1 MHLLQSHNFWIWTLS
16 LASIL
21 LMLVRPWRIT
31 EAIWISAGA
40 VLMIVLRLIPVHSAL
55 SAIGK
60 GTDVYLFL
68 AGMMLLAELAR
79 HEGVFD
85 WVADAAVRHADS
97 SASRL
102 FILIYLTGVAVTTLL
117 SNDAT
122 AVVLTPAV
130 LAAVRRADVEPK
142 PYLLACALIAN
153 AASFVLPISN
163 PANLVVYGNRIPAL
177 SPWLK
182 LFLLP
187 SIVSIAVT
195 YLCLRAVSRKTLSGT
210 IHRPSDEVKLS
221 PQGRLALIGLVLAAA
236 VLLIASG
243 FGLDLGAPTFAAA
256 VVALILVSFEDRSI
270 FSRAVREVAWSVL
283 PLVAGLFIL
292 VEALNQ
298 AGMLPL
304 AQHALQAM
312 LSTSRAIGVLGAAF
326 GVAILSNLMN
336 NLPVGLASGAALA
349 QTPAAHPLSHAILI
363 GVDLGPNLSVTG
375 SLATILW
382 LIALRRENVQITAT
396 EFFKVGI
403 IAMPCALG
411 LSVLLQLAIR

>member
-1 MHLLQSHNFWIWTLS
+1 MLLHSHILWTWLIG

-21 LMLVRPWRIT
+21 LMLVRPWRVP
-31 EAIWISAGA
+31 EVVWICAGA
-40 VLMIVLRLIPVHSAL
+40 ALLVLTRLISLRSAVT
-55 SAIGK
+55 ATGN

-68 AGMMLLAELAR
+68 TGMMLLAELAR

-85 WVADAAVRHADS
+85 WVADVAVRRSDS

-102 FILIYLTGVAVTTLL
+102 FILIYLTGVVVTALL

-163 PANLVVYGNRIPAL
+163 PANLVIYGKHIPAL
-177 SPWLK
+177 VPWMR

-187 SIVSIAVT
+187 SLVSIVVT
-195 YLCLRAVSRKTLSGT
+195 YISLRITSRRTLAGK
-210 IHRPSDEVKLS
+210 IQRPVDEIRLT
-221 PQGRLALIGLVLAAA
+221 PAGRLALAGLVLASVA
-236 VLLIASG
+236 LLAASG
-243 FGLDLGAPTFAAA
+243 LGLDLGAPTCAAA
-256 VVALILVSFEDRSI
+256 LMALIMVGFKDRAIYVRSLKEISWSI
-270 FSRAVREVAWSVL
+270 L

-292 VEALNQ
+292 VEALDR
-298 AGMLPL
+298 AGMMVL
-304 AQHALQAM
+304 AQRALQA
-312 LSTSRAIGVLGAAF
+312 LLGASHAVGALGAAF

-336 NLPVGLASGAALA
+336 NLPVGLVSGAALVHM
-349 QTPAAHPLSHAILI
+349 PAVQPLAHAMLI

-382 LIALRRENVQITAT
+382 LIALRREKVKITAM
-396 EFFKVGI
+396 EFFKVGLV
-403 IAMPCALG
+403 AMPAALV
-411 LSVLLQLAIR
+411 LSVLVQAVLG